1 MCCAVQPD
9 TYPNDTAEV
18 TLKESSTLQIAMA
31 PFTLTHRMRVWLVEP
46 TVLAVTSAA
55 VQPLA
60 ICPKLWE
67 LFTVLLAFTN
77 IRSMAP
83 LLAVN
88 RTRVRLSSWPLAVAL
103 AVKVLLAGYAVGLLT
118 VK

>member
-1 MCCAVQPD
+1 MCCVVQPD

-18 TLKESSTLQIAMA
+18 MWNESSTLQIAMA

-77 IRSMAP
+77 IRSRAP
-83 LLAVN
+83 LLAVPKPHV
-88 RTRVRLSSWPLAVAL
+88 RVSTGASGVRLA
-103 AVKVLLAGYAVGLLT
+103 
-118 VK
+118 